1 MIADRFAW
9 MSSALC
15 AQADP
20 DEWTDNLAGT
30 GSRTA
35 KRICGGCPV
44 QPACTAHAAALE
56 AHDGAPIRGVW
67 GGRSQNQRRK
77 DRHHEMKEAA

>member
-1 MIADRFAW
+1 MTADRYAW

-20 DEWTDNLAGT
+20 DEWTDNLVGT

-35 KRICGGCPV
+35 KRICGDCPV
-44 QPACTAHAAALE
+44 VAACTAHAAELE
-56 AHDGAPIRGVW
+56 AHDGTTIRGIW
-67 GGRSQNQRRK
+67 GGRSQNQRR
-77 DRHHEMKEAA
+77 RQRQTAA